1 LPRIIPN
8 QLKNVSSIVI
18 FQGFSILIT
27 QFVLLVVITLSSGH
41 YDKTIKSFDTDAACQ
56 KERAKEWKKF
66 EAKELKELLASGEE
80 FWC

>member
-1 LPRIIPN
+1 M
-8 QLKNVSSIVI
+8 
-18 FQGFSILIT
+18 IT

-41 YDKTIKSFDTDAACQ
+41 YNKEVNRFTTDAACQ

-80 FWC
+80 FGVEVECFLKHLHKPGNPA